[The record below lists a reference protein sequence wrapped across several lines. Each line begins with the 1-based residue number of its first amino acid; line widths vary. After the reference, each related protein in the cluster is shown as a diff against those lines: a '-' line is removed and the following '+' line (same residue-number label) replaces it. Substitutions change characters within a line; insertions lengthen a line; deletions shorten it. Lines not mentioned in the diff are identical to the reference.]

1 MSFPENDRK
10 VQSKK
15 GKSFPNREEHTR
27 PPFAQAIALA
37 LREEFGGGPSA
48 VKAVAGLTRS
58 NERAA
63 RNWFEGKNGPSGE
76 SLIRL
81 LQHSDVVLRA
91 VLDLAGRQD
100 IRAVAGLPGLRRQ
113 LLDLVATIDSVH
125 R

>member
-15 GKSFPNREEHTR
+15 GKSFPNQEEHTL
-27 PPFAQAIALA
+27 PPFAQAIGLA

-48 VKAVAGLTRS
+48 VKAVARLARS

-81 LQHSDVVLRA
+81 LQQSDVVLRA

-100 IRAVAGLPGLRRQ
+100 IRAVASLPDLRRQ
-113 LLDLVATIDSVH
+113 LLELVTAIDSVH

>member
-15 GKSFPNREEHTR
+15 GKSFPKREEHT
-27 PPFAQAIALA
+27 PSPFVQAIALA

-48 VKAVAGLTRS
+48 VKAVARLTQA
-58 NERAA
+58 NERSA

-81 LQHSDVVLRA
+81 LQHSDLVLRA